1 VSTRGAA
8 LGPRSVR
15 SSPEAFEFLF
25 ELEFPS
31 LEIADLS
38 PIGRRMV
45 HLGPD
50 LIIQVSMFTHELA
63 HPRFDGHSRLLCSGK
78 RMLTQRS
85 AAVASKLVSLL
96 SAVALRPCG
105 AARFGAG
112 AALYSAPGSWL
123 VARFGVARRMAR
135 LDEYEKQALRSRL
148 LELREE
154 HRALDAAI
162 FALQDGPADQLQLAR
177 LKKKKLSL
185 RDQMSWIEDQI
196 EPDIIA

>member
-1 VSTRGAA
+1 
-8 LGPRSVR
+8 
-15 SSPEAFEFLF
+15 
-25 ELEFPS
+25 
-31 LEIADLS
+31 
-38 PIGRRMV
+38 
-45 HLGPD
+45 
-50 LIIQVSMFTHELA
+50 
-63 HPRFDGHSRLLCSGK
+63 
-78 RMLTQRS
+78 
-85 AAVASKLVSLL
+85 
-96 SAVALRPCG
+96 
-105 AARFGAG
+105 
-112 AALYSAPGSWL
+112 
-123 VARFGVARRMAR
+123 MAR